1 MWNFQKAVRF
11 NTRCHRCH
19 LCYSNPTH
27 IIITTNI
34 IETLLGRKKVVKS
47 KTSAVTAFEAKKAI
61 EKAGGPTLDMKDDLN
76 LMSMIILI

>member
-11 NTRCHRCH
+11 KHDVIDVICVF
-19 LCYSNPTH
+19 PTH

>member
-1 MWNFQKAVRF
+1 M
-11 NTRCHRCH
+11 
-19 LCYSNPTH
+19 
-27 IIITTNI
+27 ITTNI
-34 IETLLGRKKVVKS
+34 IENLLGRKKVVKS